1 MVGHPLFGP
10 GPSHGT
16 TDNQPRARPAS
27 GTARR
32 ARLDLRSDEFKA
44 ATELPWPV
52 PFLGDISSR
61 GLFKSYSPSTA
72 PLNRW
77 AWALNSLSVL
87 DLAKIAVVGDGFL
100 SAEGVT
106 IRLGLGVLLGIG
118 GQAPREGGL
127 NAQHGDAEFVSS
139 ARRGKRQP
147 SSYRAAADAAASTS
161 RGERTEQVVKCCTHD
176 QTLKR
181 VFCSSR

>member
-1 MVGHPLFGP
+1 MAGHPLFGP

-139 ARRGKRQP
+139 ASGGGEKDPRKRTRRP
-147 SSYRAAADAAASTS
+147 ARA

>member
-139 ARRGKRQP
+139 ASGGGEKDPRKRTRRP
-147 SSYRAAADAAASTS
+147 ARA

>member
-1 MVGHPLFGP
+1 VVGHPLFGP

-16 TDNQPRARPAS
+16 TDNQPRTRPAS

-139 ARRGKRQP
+139 ASGGGEKDPRKRTRRP
-147 SSYRAAADAAASTS
+147 ARA

-176 QTLKR
+176 QTLK
-181 VFCSSR
+181 

>member
-87 DLAKIAVVGDGFL
+87 DLAKIAVVGDDFL
-100 SAEGVT
+100 SAEGVAT
-106 IRLGLGVLLGIG
+106 RLGLGALPGIR
-118 GQAPREGGL
+118 GQAPRAGRT
-127 NAQHGDAEFVSS
+127 QCS
-139 ARRGKRQP
+139 ARR
-147 SSYRAAADAAASTS
+147 ASE
-161 RGERTEQVVKCCTHD
+161 RGVRYVGTAGSKED
-176 QTLKR
+176 LKLE
-181 VFCSSR
+181 

>member
-16 TDNQPRARPAS
+16 TDNQPRTRPAS

-87 DLAKIAVVGDGFL
+87 DLAKIAAVGDGFL

-118 GQAPREGGL
+118 GRAPRAGRT
-127 NAQHGDAEFVSS
+127 QCS
-139 ARRGKRQP
+139 ARRRGVRFVGVAGGEQQLRKKTTRCGGQYVHEGNGQSR
-147 SSYRAAADAAASTS
+147 SSSVA
-161 RGERTEQVVKCCTHD
+161 RTTKH
-176 QTLKR
+176 
-181 VFCSSR
+181 